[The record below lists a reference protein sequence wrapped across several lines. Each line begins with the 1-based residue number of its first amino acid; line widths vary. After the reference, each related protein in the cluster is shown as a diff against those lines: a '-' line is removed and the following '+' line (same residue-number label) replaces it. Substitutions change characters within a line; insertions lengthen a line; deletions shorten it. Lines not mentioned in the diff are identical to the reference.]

1 MKAENVYTV
10 CKLYESLEC
19 VLFYCYAERIVV
31 QFMHSTQGKRSSM
44 LIAFL
49 IILII
54 RFRGAYCLLY
64 SILQGSHWTSKA
76 VEFFQV
82 SVGLKSQKKTNNYMK
97 SLNLSFISWIPCTL
111 QSL

>member
-19 VLFYCYAERIVV
+19 VLFYCYAERIIV

-82 SVGLKSQKKTNNYMK
+82 SVCLKSQKKPT
-97 SLNLSFISWIPCTL
+97 ST
-111 QSL
+111 